1 MSRIAGGSIRVLH
14 VDDEPAFADTAAEFL
29 EREDDRFTVET
40 ASSAGAGVAR
50 LAERE
55 FDCIVSDYDMPGKN
69 GLEFLEAVRADHPDL
84 PFILFTGKGSEE
96 VASDAISAG
105 VTDYLQKERGTD
117 QYTVLAN
124 RVQNA
129 VERTRA
135 EWERQRQLDAIE
147 TAREGI
153 GILDEDGH
161 FLYVNEAYARL
172 FGYQS
177 EELLGEHWELIYPDE
192 DVSRVREEIL
202 PTITE
207 TGSWQGT
214 TTGRRA
220 DGSTFVANHTL
231 ATTDRGELICTVRKT
246 SDCEGLQ
253 QKHELVVRAS
263 TDAFFDWDPETD
275 EVTRNDEYLAQF
287 GYDASDIESD
297 TDWWR
302 DRIHP
307 DDRDRVFSAV
317 ERAVENPE
325 ISYDETYRFRKKDGT
340 YGFLRTRGYVV
351 YDEHDDPQRMVGVHI
366 DVTDRK
372 EHERD
377 LNRLHDATSD
387 LIQADTH
394 EAIAETA
401 VETVREVLDMPNN
414 ALWLHDE
421 TDDTLEPVA
430 LTDEAADLVGEPPV
444 FEPGESLSWEVFQ
457 SQESEVFENVASQPG
472 RHNPET
478 PIRSEIIL
486 PLGDHGVMNIG
497 STAVGAFD
505 ETDVSLARILAT
517 NVEAALTRA
526 DGRRELAR
534 QHERLDEFA
543 SVVSHDLRNP
553 LNVANGQLDL
563 ARKECDSDHLDEVA
577 DAHDRM
583 QTLIDDLLTLAR
595 EGDSVVETEPVA
607 LRAIADTCW
616 GTVPTDG
623 ATLVTDATRTVRA
636 DRGRLGQLLENLFRN
651 AVEHGSTSPR
661 SQVHEDV
668 HQTSSDA
675 AHQNA
680 KRSEDA
686 VEHGSTSNRPRD
698 DGAVEHGSTDVRVTV
713 GGLDDGFFVA
723 DDGPGI
729 PESEHGDVFRRGY
742 STARENTGFGLAIV
756 EQIAEAHGWNVRV
769 TESAD
774 GGARFE
780 ITGVACVE

>member
-1 MSRIAGGSIRVLH
+1 MSRIPGGRIRVLH

-40 ASSAGAGVAR
+40 ASNAGAGVAR

-124 RVQNA
+124 RIQNA

-153 GILDEDGH
+153 GILDEGGH
-161 FLYVNEAYARL
+161 FLYVNEAYAGL
-172 FGYQS
+172 FGYEC
-177 EELLGEHWELIYPDE
+177 EELVGEHWELIYRDE
-192 DVSRVREEIL
+192 DVSQVREEIL
-202 PTITE
+202 PAITE

-231 ATTDRGELICTVRKT
+231 TTTDRGELICTIRET

-263 TDAFFDWDPETD
+263 TDAFFDWNPRTD
-275 EVTRNDEYLAQF
+275 EVTRNEQYLAQF
-287 GYDASDIESD
+287 GYDASDIETD
-297 TDWWR
+297 ADWWR
-302 DRIHP
+302 DRVHP
-307 DDRDRVFSAV
+307 DDRDRVFAAV

-351 YDEHDDPQRMVGVHI
+351 YDESDDPQRMVGVHI
-366 DVTDRK
+366 DVTERK

-401 VETVREVLDMPNN
+401 VETVREILGMPNN
-414 ALWLHDE
+414 AVWLHDE
-421 TDDTLEPVA
+421 TDDTLEPIA
-430 LTDEAADLVGEPPV
+430 LTDEARDLVGEPPV
-444 FEPGESLSWEVFQ
+444 FESGESLSWEVFQ
-457 SQESEVFENVASQPG
+457 SREGEVFEDVASQPG

-563 ARKECDSDHLDEVA
+563 ARSECDSDHLDEVA

-583 QTLIDDLLTLAR
+583 QTLIDDLLMLAR

-607 LRAIADTCW
+607 LREIADTCW

-636 DRGRLGQLLENLFRN
+636 DRSRLGQLLENLFRN
-651 AVEHGSTSPR
+651 AVEHGSTS
-661 SQVHEDV
+661 
-668 HQTSSDA
+668 
-675 AHQNA
+675 
-680 KRSEDA
+680 
-686 VEHGSTSNRPRD
+686 NRPRD
-698 DGAVEHGSTDVRVTV
+698 DGAVEHCSTDVRVTV
-713 GGLDDGFFVA
+713 GGLEDGFFVA
-723 DDGPGI
+723 DDGSGI
-729 PESEHGDVFRRGY
+729 PESEYDDVFRRGY
-742 STARENTGFGLAIV
+742 STAKENTGFGLAIV